1 MDSLSM
7 FLDQATFWLCLVLFL
22 RLFTFQR
29 GALRFRRNI
38 SFMAWVTM
46 AASAAAVIYIATG
59 KLTLPAFAWPLV
71 LILAVFTWLVW
82 RAKGNLAAV
91 LRPAAGWN
99 GLERR
104 KAR

>member
-1 MDSLSM
+1 M
-7 FLDQATFWLCLVLFL
+7 FLDQAAFWLCLVLFL

-38 SFMAWVTM
+38 SFLAWLTM
-46 AASAAAVIYIATG
+46 AAAAAAVIYIATG

-71 LILAVFTWLVW
+71 LILAVFTWLVC

-91 LRPAAGWN
+91 LRPAASWN

-104 KAR
+104 DKG